1 MDGDVAVG
9 VKRGSDEL
17 NMYGSSPNSMTA
29 NGSDSKK
36 QRLDESPP
44 SRVLHIRKLPNEVSE
59 TEVIAL
65 GLPFGKVTNI
75 LMLKGKNQAFLELGT
90 EEAAITMVNY
100 YTAVTPQVRNTPVFI
115 QYSNHKELKTD
126 SALNQ
131 RAQAV
136 LQAVSAVQDGSSPSS
151 DPGVLDL
158 APPPSPVLRIIIDNM
173 FYPVTLDVLQ
183 QIFSKF
189 GTVMKII
196 TFTKNNQFQALLQF
210 SDPVNAQQAK
220 LSLDGQNIYNSCC
233 TLRIDFSKL
242 VNLNVKYNNDKSRD
256 YTRPDLPTGDGES
269 ANKDHSLLGAIS
281 PLSAAAAAAAAAGRV
296 ALSGSGVSG
305 VLLASNLNEEMVTP
319 QSLFTLFGVYG
330 DVQRVKIL
338 YNKKDSAL
346 IQLSDGNQAQLAMSH
361 LNGQKVFGKVMRVTL
376 SKHQTVALPR
386 EGLDDQLLTKDF
398 SGSPLHRFKKPGSKN
413 FQNIFPP
420 SATLHLSNI
429 RDGVGEEDLRLL
441 FSNSGGTVKAFK
453 FFQDRKMSLIQMS
466 SVEEAIQALMDLHNY
481 DMGGNHHLKVSF
493 SKSTI

>member
-1 MDGDVAVG
+1 FVFGSDVAVG
-9 VKRGSDEL
+9 VKV
-17 NMYGSSPNSMTA
+17 SS

-90 EEAAITMVNY
+90 EEAAVTMVNY

-158 APPPSPVLRIIIDNM
+158 TPPPSPVLRIIIDNM

-242 VNLNVKYNNDKSRD
+242 VNVNVKYNNDKSRD

-269 ANKDHSLLGAIS
+269 TNKDHSLLGAIS

-305 VLLASNLNEEMVTP
+305 VLLASNLNEEVHKP
-319 QSLFTLFGVYG
+319 WVYG

-429 RDGVGEEDLRLL
+429 RDGVGEDDLRLL

-453 FFQDRKMSLIQMS
+453 FFQDRKMALIQMS
-466 SVEEAIQALMDLHNY
+466 SVEEGIQALMDLHNY

>member
-1 MDGDVAVG
+1 MDGISDVAVG

-17 NMYGSSPNSMTA
+17 NGAS

-36 QRLDESPP
+36 LRVEEAPP
-44 SRVLHIRKLPNEVSE
+44 SRVIHIRKLPNEASE

-75 LMLKGKNQAFLELGT
+75 LTLKGKNQAFLEMGT

-100 YTAVTPQVRNTPVFI
+100 YTTVTPHIRNAPVFI

-126 SALNQ
+126 ATNQ
-131 RAQAV
+131 RTQAV
-136 LQAVSAVQDGSSPSS
+136 LQAVSAVQSPSS
-151 DPGVLDL
+151 DVQDVL
-158 APPPSPVLRIIIDNM
+158 AAVSSPVLRIIIDNM

-210 SDPVNAQQAK
+210 SDPTNAHQAK
-220 LSLDGQNIYNSCC
+220 LALDGQNIYNSCC

-256 YTRPDLPTGDGES
+256 YTRPELPAGDGQPALDPTVAAFS
-269 ANKDHSLLGAIS
+269 KDSNSLLGKIPGALN

-296 ALSGSGVSG
+296 ALAGQAGSSG
-305 VLLASNLNEEMVTP
+305 VLLVSNLNEEV
-319 QSLFTLFGVYG
+319 SRVYG

-346 IQLSDGNQAQLAMSH
+346 IQMSDSNQAQLAMSH
-361 LNGQKVFGKVMRVTL
+361 LNGQKMYGKIIRVTL

-386 EGLDDQLLTKDF
+386 DGLDDQGLTKDYAN
-398 SGSPLHRFKKPGSKN
+398 SPLHRFKKPGSKN

-429 RDGVGEEDLRLL
+429 PQDVTEDDLRLL
-441 FSNSGGTVKAFK
+441 FSNAGGTVKAFK
-453 FFQDRKMSLIQMS
+453 FFQDRKMALIQMS
-466 SVEEAIQALMDLHNY
+466 TVEEAIQALIDLHNY
-481 DMGGNHHLKVSF
+481 NMGANQHLRVSF

>member
-1 MDGDVAVG
+1 MDGISDVAVG

-17 NMYGSSPNSMTA
+17 LSGSLYNSPNSGMSSISDGTS

-36 QRLDESPP
+36 LRVEDRMDAPP
-44 SRVLHIRKLPNEVSE
+44 SRVIHIRKLPNEVTE
-59 TEVIAL
+59 TEIIAL

-75 LMLKGKNQAFLELGT
+75 LSLKGKNQAFLELGT

-100 YTAVTPQVRNTPVFI
+100 YTAVTPHVRNVPVFI

-126 SALNQ
+126 NAGNQ

-136 LQAVSAVQDGSSPSS
+136 LQAVSAVQSGGTPTSGSTASESALTP
-151 DPGVLDL
+151 
-158 APPPSPVLRIIIDNM
+158 APSPVLRIIIDNM

-210 SDPVNAQQAK
+210 NDPVNAQQAK
-220 LSLDGQNIYNSCC
+220 LALDGQNIYNACC

-256 YTRPDLPTGDGES
+256 YTRPELPAGDGQAAVDPS
-269 ANKDHSLLGAIS
+269 VAAAFSKDSSSLLGKIPGALS

-296 ALSGSGVSG
+296 ALSGHGGSSG
-305 VLLASNLNEEMVTP
+305 VLLVSNLNEEMVTP

-346 IQLSDGNQAQLAMSH
+346 IQMADANQAQLAMSH
-361 LNGQKVFGKVMRVTL
+361 LNGQKMYSKIIRVTL
-376 SKHQTVALPR
+376 SKHQTVQLPR
-386 EGLDDQLLTKDF
+386 EGLDDQGLTKDF
-398 SGSPLHRFKKPGSKN
+398 TSSPLHRFKKPGSKN

-429 RDGVGEEDLRLL
+429 PQDVTEDDLRVL

-453 FFQDRKMSLIQMS
+453 FFQ
-466 SVEEAIQALMDLHNY
+466 
-481 DMGGNHHLKVSF
+481 
-493 SKSTI
+493 